1 MPFAALCIEVAVA
14 RERSM
19 SENIFNP
26 AADMARNGRIENLF
40 PTPLFSYV
48 FKDVE
53 SLNAEL
59 RDLILERER
68 TTKSAKKSNIGGWQS
83 DVDFLS
89 WGGSAVATL
98 GRYMSSAVEAA
109 TRQLPLVAP
118 QLQIGF
124 ELVAWAAVSRK
135 GNYNTSHVHPLSTWS
150 GVYYIDPGDEPPSGF
165 GAALEFE
172 HPIQSMVMNF
182 FPGLLPSTL
191 CVRPQAGLVVLFP
204 SSLVHNVRIYDGER
218 PRVCVPFNAHTH
230 VVPS

>member
-1 MPFAALCIEVAVA
+1 MRDVVVHPLTESQRMPFAALRIEVAVA

-26 AADMARNGRIENLF
+26 AADLARNGRIENLF

-48 FKDVE
+48 FKEVE
-53 SLNAEL
+53 SLNAAL

-89 WGGSAVATL
+89 WGGPAVATL

-118 QLQIGF
+118 QLQIGY
-124 ELVAWAAVSRK
+124 ELVAWAADSRK

-150 GVYYIDPGDEPPSGF
+150 ACTTSIRAMS
-165 GAALEFE
+165 
-172 HPIQSMVMNF
+172 
-182 FPGLLPSTL
+182 
-191 CVRPQAGLVVLFP
+191 RPAGSVLR
-204 SSLVHNVRIYDGER
+204 SSSSI
-218 PRVCVPFNAHTH
+218 
-230 VVPS
+230 SSSQWW

>member
-1 MPFAALCIEVAVA
+1 MPFAALRIELAVA

-19 SENIFNP
+19 SENIFDP
-26 AADMARNGRIENLF
+26 VVDMASNGRIENLF
-40 PTPLFSYV
+40 ATPLFSHV
-48 FKDVE
+48 FKNVE
-53 SLNAEL
+53 PLNAEL

-89 WGGSAVATL
+89 WGGPAVATL
-98 GRYMSSAVEAA
+98 ARYMSSAVEAA

-118 QLQIGF
+118 KLQIGF
-124 ELVAWAAVSRK
+124 ELVAWAAVNRK

-150 GVYYIDPGDEPPSGF
+150 GVYYVDPGDEPANGF

-182 FPGLLPSTL
+182 FPACCPRRSA
-191 CVRPQAGLVVLFP
+191 CVRRPVWSSCSPARSCTTCASMRASGLA
-204 SSLVHNVRIYDGER
+204 SACRSM
-218 PRVCVPFNAHTH
+218 HTRT
-230 VVPS
+230 S